1 MATQTEQMPAIVRR
15 SGTTIIAAGVLWLA
29 ALGLA
34 IAADV
39 LEATSGTFD
48 GTAET
53 LWGIM
58 TVAIVT
64 AGLLTVAG
72 LAGLRRELTM
82 GKAGIVGLILTGLGS
97 AFGVV
102 AWAYPI
108 WGGLLGIGML
118 IFSLALI
125 RQGQAPRWA
134 ATSFGFG
141 MLTGIAIFF
150 LLDLLKVG
158 QINSYGDYPVASNIG
173 AAVMLATSALGSIG
187 VGRWLN
193 SR

>member
-48 GTAET
+48 GTEET

-72 LAGLRRELTM
+72 LAGLRRDLVM
-82 GKAGIVGLILTGLGS
+82 GRAGMVGLIFAGLGT

-102 AWAYPI
+102 AWAFPI

-134 ATSFGFG
+134 TISFGFG

-158 QINSYGDYPVASNIG
+158 SINSYGDYPVAGNIG
-173 AAVMLATSALGSIG
+173 AAVMLTTSALGSIG
-187 VGRWLN
+187 VGRWFN
-193 SR
+193 TR

>member
-1 MATQTEQMPAIVRR
+1 MATQTELVPAIVRR
-15 SGTTIIAAGVLWLA
+15 SGTAIIAAGVMWLTT
-29 ALGLA
+29 LGLA

-48 GTAET
+48 GTEET

-58 TVAIVT
+58 TVAIVA
-64 AGLLTVAG
+64 AGVLTVAG

-82 GKAGIVGLILTGLGS
+82 GKAGIVGLILSGLGS

-102 AWAYPI
+102 AWAFPI

-134 ATSFGFG
+134 AGSFGFG

-158 QINSYGDYPVASNIG
+158 QINSYGDYPVAANVG
-173 AAVMLATSALGSIG
+173 AAVMLAASALGSIG

-193 SR
+193 TR